1 VNEMLK
7 NFFWIFALSIST
19 ATAVPAAELLG
30 VDVNNNLIRIDSS
43 SPGTTLS
50 SVAIS
55 GIGGSSVLAMDVRI
69 LDNTLYILTDDKQI
83 FTVDQ
88 STGAANLF
96 ATLPTLTGS
105 QFGFDFNPTNNN
117 LRIVSNDNSSYAYN
131 MASNAL
137 VPGANV
143 AYGFGGPS
151 NQNIV
156 GSAYL
161 NNDLSA
167 STGTV
172 LYAIDSQNDLLA
184 THNAAT
190 GLLTAIGAL
199 GVDFTSRASFDIL
212 TVGVNNTAFAYS
224 GNTLYTLNL
233 LTGAATT
240 IGNTDRTLFGLTA
253 VSPVPEPSTWLT
265 MMFGLWLVGLMGA
278 RQRRR

>member
-1 VNEMLK
+1 
-7 NFFWIFALSIST
+7 
-19 ATAVPAAELLG
+19 
-30 VDVNNNLIRIDSS
+30 
-43 SPGTTLS
+43 
-50 SVAIS
+50 
-55 GIGGSSVLAMDVRI
+55 MDVRI

-172 LYAIDSQNDLLA
+172 LYAIDSLNDLLA

-190 GLLTAIGAL
+190 GTLTAVGAL
-199 GVDFTSRASFDIL
+199 GVDFTSRASFDIF

-278 RQRRR
+278 RHRRR